1 MIVDWRS
8 LCFRVGIPEAA
19 IQQHGRN
26 GQEGEWCTLSAGRHS
41 ACVITGPQRLTAG
54 PLVVHT
60 SDPVDGLR
68 HAFGLL
74 TERLMGDLLSA
85 HGGLVLLGR
94 APRLDLATVGPPP
107 KSWRF
112 TVPGSPKTKRGAAPG
127 HVGQMHANAKTV
139 AYEQTVAGAAIDA
152 GLAAGKGPCEVK
164 IEIVLPTRH
173 WKDADRVTSAV
184 FDGMKRAG
192 KAALYDDN
200 LCIVQR
206 TVVELVAVDP
216 LCPSVTVTVTMLERD
231 RSQPRERSETAAAL
245 SRSHMAATDFPES
258 P

>member
-1 MIVDWRS
+1 MS
-8 LCFRVGIPEAA
+8 
-19 IQQHGRN
+19 
-26 GQEGEWCTLSAGRHS
+26 T
-41 ACVITGPQRLTAG
+41 
-54 PLVVHT
+54 
-60 SDPVDGLR
+60 
-68 HAFGLL
+68 
-74 TERLMGDLLSA
+74 
-85 HGGLVLLGR
+85 
-94 APRLDLATVGPPP
+94 PPP

-127 HVGQMHANAKTV
+127 RFGQMHAASKTV
-139 AYEQTVAGAAIDA
+139 AYEQMVAGAAVEA
-152 GLAAGKGPCEVK
+152 GLAAGKGPCEVR

-216 LCPSVTVTVTMLERD
+216 LCPSATVTVTMLDRD
-231 RSQPRERSETAAAL
+231 RSAPRPRSESLAAL
-245 SRSHMAATDFPES
+245 AGSPLAQSDFPES
-258 P
+258 

>member
-1 MIVDWRS
+1 MI
-8 LCFRVGIPEAA
+8 A
-19 IQQHGRN
+19 
-26 GQEGEWCTLSAGRHS
+26 
-41 ACVITGPQRLTAG
+41 
-54 PLVVHT
+54 
-60 SDPVDGLR
+60 
-68 HAFGLL
+68 
-74 TERLMGDLLSA
+74 
-85 HGGLVLLGR
+85 
-94 APRLDLATVGPPP
+94 PP

-127 HVGQMHANAKTV
+127 HFGQMHANTKTV
-139 AYEQTVAGAAIDA
+139 AYEQMVAGAAVEA

-206 TVVELVAVDP
+206 TIVELVAVDP
-216 LCPSVTVTVTMLERD
+216 LCPSATVTVTMLERD
-231 RSQPRERSETAAAL
+231 RSRPRPRSESTAALAVSPL
-245 SRSHMAATDFPES
+245 AHTDFPES

>member
-1 MIVDWRS
+1 MT
-8 LCFRVGIPEAA
+8 P
-19 IQQHGRN
+19 
-26 GQEGEWCTLSAGRHS
+26 T
-41 ACVITGPQRLTAG
+41 
-54 PLVVHT
+54 
-60 SDPVDGLR
+60 
-68 HAFGLL
+68 
-74 TERLMGDLLSA
+74 
-85 HGGLVLLGR
+85 
-94 APRLDLATVGPPP
+94 PP

-206 TVVELVAVDP
+206 TIVELVAVDP
-216 LCPSVTVTVTMLERD
+216 LCPSATVTVTMLERD
-231 RSQPRERSETAAAL
+231 RSQPRPRSETAAAL
-245 SRSHMAATDFPES
+245 ARSLMAATDFPEN
-258 P
+258 